1 MSCAHLAAQPNF
13 MSHIW
18 EAEWCHLYNLGLKF
32 QNPGQNFLLSLSPT
46 TDSFTPELK
55 TNKEQKQAVAVLIIS
70 CSPLFFNVDQF
81 FSMATSYSMQDLQL
95 GMQTLSC
102 GMQDLVP

>member
-32 QNPGQNFLLSLSPT
+32 QNPGQNFLLSLPPT
-46 TDSFTPELK
+46 TDGFTPELK
-55 TNKEQKQAVAVLIIS
+55 TNEEQKQACCCVDYFLLTSIS
-70 CSPLFFNVDQF
+70 LLKKIFKVYIF
-81 FSMATSYSMQDLQL
+81 
-95 GMQTLSC
+95 
-102 GMQDLVP
+102 